1 MIRLKDTQHPN
12 TAAFLGNA
20 IHIAEYYGFAPL
32 DGIPRNATNAGL
44 SNKRGVLSLSKIEP
58 AISFARRDERTL
70 LSGARKCMSCLPT
83 QVNLPP
89 ASATGPAAPPH
100 SGTLLAW
107 RTFTSTAGI
116 PSVSFEL
123 HVVGSKGAIAE
134 ALLIVVAN
142 AIAEEAGINE
152 RALAINNIGS
162 SDSSNRFVRDVG
174 LYLRKH
180 IESISPTLRPR
191 AAVDPLGTLV
201 QLIERGHPAAPRA
214 PQAMEYLTE
223 EERRKFWELL
233 EYLEMFGLPYELN
246 AHILGSRDCWSHSLF
261 EISTS
266 DPETG
271 VRIPI
276 AFGGRYDPLAS
287 RFARTPASAT
297 MVSITCEIRGKTRPI
312 RKKTSNGAGV
322 KPDDAQPAIYFAHLG
337 SEARRRI
344 LSVLENL
351 RRASIPVH
359 QGIWYERIA
368 EQMAAARTL
377 AVPYILIMGHK
388 EAMEGTILVRE
399 VATNSQDAIP
409 LPELSNYLKRRR
421 IGFWKT
427 ETHI

>member
-1 MIRLKDTQHPN
+1 MIRLKDTQYPN
-12 TAAFLGNA
+12 TAAFIGNA
-20 IHIAEYYGFAPL
+20 IRIAEYYGFAPL
-32 DGIPRNATNAGL
+32 DGVPRSDASTNFA
-44 SNKRGVLSLSKIEP
+44 NKRGVLPLSKIES
-58 AISFARRDERTL
+58 AISFARRDERAL
-70 LSGARKCMSCLPT
+70 LSSARKCLARLPM
-83 QVNLPP
+83 QVNLPS
-89 ASATGPAAPPH
+89 ASATGPFAPPH

-107 RTFTSTAGI
+107 RTLMSTTGI

-123 HVVGSKGAIAE
+123 HVVGSTSAIAE

-142 AIAEEAGINE
+142 AIAEEAGIKE

-261 EISTS
+261 EISATDS
-266 DPETG
+266 ETG
-271 VRIPI
+271 GRMPL

-287 RFARTPASAT
+287 RFARAPAFAT
-297 MVSITCEIRGKTRPI
+297 MVSITCEVRGKTR
-312 RKKTSNGAGV
+312 V
-322 KPDDAQPAIYFAHLG
+322 KRETKAPQGEAQPAVYFAHLG
-337 SEARRRI
+337 SEARRRV
-344 LSVLENL
+344 LGVLENL

-359 QGIWYERIA
+359 QGIWYERVA
-368 EQMAAARTL
+368 EQMSAARTL

-388 EAMEGTILVRE
+388 EAVEGTILVRE

-409 LPELSNYLKRRR
+409 LPELPNYLKRRR
-421 IGFWKT
+421 IGAWRQ
-427 ETHI
+427 EAHA